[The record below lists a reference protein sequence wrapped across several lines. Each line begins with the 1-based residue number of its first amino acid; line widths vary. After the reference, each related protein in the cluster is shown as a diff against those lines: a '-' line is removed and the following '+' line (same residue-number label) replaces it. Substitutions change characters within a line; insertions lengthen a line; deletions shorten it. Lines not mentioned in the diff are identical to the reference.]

1 MSSDENDA
9 SFSDE
14 SSDEDI
20 WEPDSSDSD
29 SDIENLSDFTSPRDR
44 GNAVPKG
51 YNDVDEGPPAPT
63 PKFRPAREPGVHLND
78 EILTKAG
85 VRKFLHPSD
94 FFKLYFTVD
103 LVNMLVLYTNKYAA
117 HFGPTKPTVY
127 KGWYDVTVDEFYTFL
142 GLLMYMSIVRAPSV
156 SKYWSRSSLY
166 NGLWARSFMTKKRF
180 LQIMSFLKVSNFE
193 TEDRQDKLSKIRFL
207 YEYIH
212 KKCQKLYQP
221 HQNLSIDERM
231 VQNKGRYGFRQYI
244 RDKPTKWGMKIWVL
258 ADSLTGYTYDFEIYV
273 GKDNSP
279 SSRFGLAYDVVMR
292 LSKSIIN
299 QGYVIFFDNF
309 YTSYQL
315 LKDLLLKGIC
325 ACGTI
330 LKNRKGFPNALKD
343 VKTFEKNSNRGD
355 MRWVRDDEIL
365 TTQWR
370 DNKTVSVMSNF
381 MTANGYSFVKRRT
394 KINGEYRELLVK
406 QPSIIKEYN
415 VYMGGVDKS
424 DQLINKYNVLRKT
437 KKYWKTLFFHF
448 IDIARVNSY
457 ILFQEWRK
465 THSDIPELKRPNRY
479 LQLDFTEELTREL
492 GKIEKY
498 QSVPTA
504 SNVKQSKKTTHS
516 IIPEFSQTRRNCKL
530 CYQTL
535 GVERKVSTKCGECDT
550 YLCFHGKSNC
560 LLKYHQS

>member
-1 MSSDENDA
+1 
-9 SFSDE
+9 
-14 SSDEDI
+14 
-20 WEPDSSDSD
+20 
-29 SDIENLSDFTSPRDR
+29 
-44 GNAVPKG
+44 PKG

-127 KGWYDVTVDEFYTFL
+127 KGC
-142 GLLMYMSIVRAPSV
+142 
-156 SKYWSRSSLY
+156 
-166 NGLWARSFMTKKRF
+166 
-180 LQIMSFLKVSNFE
+180 
-193 TEDRQDKLSKIRFL
+193 
-207 YEYIH
+207 YE
-212 KKCQKLYQP
+212 
-221 HQNLSIDERM
+221 
-231 VQNKGRYGFRQYI
+231 
-244 RDKPTKWGMKIWVL
+244 
-258 ADSLTGYTYDFEIYV
+258 
-273 GKDNSP
+273 
-279 SSRFGLAYDVVMR
+279 
-292 LSKSIIN
+292 
-299 QGYVIFFDNF
+299 
-309 YTSYQL
+309 L

-504 SNVKQSKKTTHS
+504 SNVKQSKKTTYS

-560 LLKYHQS
+560 LLKYHQSYFFTYQFVICA